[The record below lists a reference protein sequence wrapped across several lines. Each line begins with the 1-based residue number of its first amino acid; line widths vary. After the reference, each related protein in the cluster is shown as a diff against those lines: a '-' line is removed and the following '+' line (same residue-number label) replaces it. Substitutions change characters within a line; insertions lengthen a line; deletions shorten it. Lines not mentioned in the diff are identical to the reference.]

1 MACTRPLHGY
11 AAPGGKISFKDETNS
26 RGHRVPSIIVK
37 CGQCLGCRMERK
49 RGWAI
54 RAVHE
59 AQMHEETSFLT
70 LTYDK
75 EHLPKDHSVRV
86 KDWQDFA
93 KRVRK
98 NKGPFRF
105 FHCGEYGKENLRP
118 HYHACMFGHDFH
130 GDRTLHDQK
139 GGHPLWISEELSG
152 LWQNGFSTIGSL
164 SFDSA
169 AYVAGYCVKAKTGE
183 GQKESLERVNFET
196 GEVTIVKAEYATMSR
211 NKGLGYTWY
220 EKYKDEVYPDDYVVM
235 KGQKFRPPAYYDS
248 LLEKED
254 PTLWEKIQQR
264 RQAFVA
270 TNEDYQKPSRLEAK
284 EKVLTAKIQQY
295 SSRTI

>member
-59 AQMHEETSFLT
+59 AQMHEENSFLT
-70 LTYDK
+70 LTYDN
-75 EHLPKDHSVRV
+75 EHLPKDGSVRV

-105 FHCGEYGKENLRP
+105 FHCGEYGENTFRP

-130 GDRTLHDQK
+130 ADRTKHAQK
-139 GGHPLWISEELSG
+139 GGHPLWISSELSE
-152 LWQNGFSTIGSL
+152 LWGNGFCTIGSL

-169 AYVAGYCVKAKTGE
+169 AYVAGYCVKTKTG
-183 GQKESLERVNFET
+183 KEANAYLERVNFAT
-196 GEVTIVKAEYATMSR
+196 GEVTTVKPEYATMSR
-211 NKGLGYTWY
+211 NKGLGYSWY
-220 EKYKDEVYPDDYVVM
+220 QKYKTDVYPDDFVVM
-235 KGQKFRPPAYYDS
+235 KGQKFRPPAYYDT
-248 LLEKED
+248 LLEKEE
-254 PTLWEKIQQR
+254 PEQWARIQAR
-264 RQAFVA
+264 RQSFVA
-270 TNEDYQKPSRLEAK
+270 NNADFQSPRRLKAK
-284 EKVLTAKIQQY
+284 EDVLKAKVEHNSNKTL
-295 SSRTI
+295 